1 MEVLFAH
8 ISIQTLKYICEGIWI
23 VRVKTRATVQDGSS
37 PVTVFNR
44 RRGACDRT
52 LQHEHCDCT
61 SAVGN
66 LTYTVALSIE
76 LSRAPYV
83 WTWKSAQRKW
93 VSFISPR
100 AFSKRLSLTSCG
112 VHNHLWAFIQSG
124 RTNEKWQKKEK
135 VQDSVQY
142 FLLLSE
148 ETTSP
153 ISHCEGYNFWC
164 L

>member
-52 LQHEHCDCT
+52 LQHEQCDCT
-61 SAVGN
+61 SAVGD

-83 WTWKSAQRKW
+83 WTWKSVQRKW

-100 AFSKRLSLTSCG
+100 TFSKRLSLTSCG
-112 VHNHLWAFIQSG
+112 VHNHHMSFHSEWKNKRQRYKTVYI
-124 RTNEKWQKKEK
+124 
-135 VQDSVQY
+135 QY

-153 ISHCEGYNFWC
+153 ISQ
-164 L
+164 